1 MAGATGAVSGPVSGR
16 FSGRL
21 VPIAEDL
28 YDVPSESQITCEL
41 ARTALARLIL
51 ENGEV
56 GVTMG
61 GYVGRADV
69 GLGIHHTLSG
79 SHHALAL
86 GEGRVSAQEPEAGET
101 HASVAA

>member
-28 YDVPSESQITCEL
+28 YDVPSESQITCEQT
-41 ARTALARLIL
+41 RRVVARLIL

-56 GVTMG
+56 DVTSD
-61 GYVGRADV
+61 GYVGTTNV
-69 GLGIHHTLSG
+69 GHDIHHTLSG

-101 HASVAA
+101 HASFAA